1 MTRIIRILTFYSL
14 FSILII
20 NVAALDLTEQASSIL
35 KSRLLS
41 PVNSGKIYCRNEL
54 LCGSEVLPR
63 FYAGRK
69 FRLAWSDER
78 GAYLNA
84 VILIDAIREAD
95 KEGLKPEDYHI
106 VNLETLLAKVKQSQ
120 ESKRPLEPESLA
132 NFDMLLTDAFL
143 LYGSHLLT
151 GLVNPE
157 SIQAEW
163 FIKSRDEDLA
173 VILKR
178 ALEKDEIEKA
188 LRKLRPSHYGY
199 QKLKKSLLRYRQI
212 IEKGGWPYISAG
224 SKMNKGDRGP
234 RIKAL
239 HKHLVL
245 TGDIIDSKKTDPDY
259 FDKELE
265 RGVRRFQKRHGLIE
279 DGIVGKATLKA
290 LNVPEEVRLRQI
302 KVNLERW
309 RWLPHD
315 LGTRYILV
323 NIANFALKVIED
335 KQIVKSMLA
344 VVGKAYRRTPVFTG
358 RLTYMVI
365 NPYWHIPPSIAK
377 EDMLPKIKENP
388 EYLSKQG
395 IRVFQGWEADAPE
408 IEPSSI
414 DWTLIT
420 GENLTFKLRQ
430 DPGPLNALG
439 RIKFMFPNK
448 FGVYLHDTPAREVF
462 EKIKRSFSSGC
473 IRVERPIELADY
485 LMKNQPQWNR
495 QKLLEAIMSR
505 ETQTILLPEPLEVH
519 LLYWTAWVDDGGAL
533 HFRDDIYGRD
543 MPLNKALGEIPPTH

>member
-120 ESKRPLEPESLA
+120 ESKKPLEPESLA